1 MPTRG
6 GVLMNLNNF
15 EYYIDPKILTRGSDY
30 FENYC
35 VNTIKESSK
44 NLYEME
50 VEGTELYLVE
60 VELDDEKDIINT
72 QCDCPYDM
80 GEYCKHQVAAFLA
93 LRDMKTMDGHKEND
107 VLKTKRN
114 SEAKEKASGSAKKK
128 NHSIEDIL
136 FKRTKEE
143 LIAFLLDAASEHTEI
158 KQRIEWELDNTNDDE
173 EIKKSLQLIRTFIN
187 KYSDRYGFISY
198 GDTYEAIKGA
208 DMVLKKAQ
216 TAVQQKKFLH
226 ALDLNLCVVH
236 ELMDQLDDCDDS
248 DGVVGTTITESLTFI
263 KEMVDEENF
272 SPDIKEKF
280 FEKLVNEAANKRYDG
295 WADWRFQLLETCS
308 VLANISSL
316 KNKLES
322 CLQSMMNDVK
332 GDSWSTK
339 YFYEKIFQIRY
350 NLILQNE
357 GEKQALNFV
366 EQNLHFA
373 SFRKMAIERTMQKK
387 NYDKV
392 IKLAL
397 DGEELDKEL
406 LGLVN
411 DWRKYRYTA
420 YKLSGKMDKQRALA
434 IDFILDGNFEYYK
447 DLKKTYNTKEWG
459 DIYPKLITK
468 MEEQKKTHS
477 TVYTQILIVEDE
489 KKKLLMYIQKNPS
502 VVERYYKYLLPE
514 FKKEVFS
521 IFLIYIEEMAA
532 RARNRKDYQGV
543 CSIIQN
549 LKKAGG
555 KEETSK
561 IKQMLRLKYANR
573 PAFKDEL
580 TRE

>member
-1 MPTRG
+1 
-6 GVLMNLNNF
+6 MNLDNF
-15 EYYIDPKILTRGSDY
+15 EYYIDAKIITRGSDY
-30 FENYC
+30 FENHC
-35 VNTIKESSK
+35 VNTIKETKK

-50 VEGTELYLVE
+50 VEGTELYFVE
-60 VELDDEKDIINT
+60 VELDDEKNIIST

-80 GEYCKHQVAAFLA
+80 GAYCKYQVAAFFA
-93 LRDMKTMDGHKEND
+93 LREMKTMDDHKQTD
-107 VLKTKRN
+107 VLKTTRN
-114 SEAKEKASGSAKKK
+114 SEVEDKASGSAKKK
-128 NHSIEDIL
+128 NHGIEHIL
-136 FKRTKEE
+136 FRRTKEE
-143 LIAFLLDAASEHTEI
+143 LIAFLLDAAGENMEI
-158 KQRIEWELDNTNDDE
+158 KQRIEWELDTTNDDD
-173 EIKKSLQLIRTFIN
+173 EIKKSLELIRTFID
-187 KYSDRYGFISY
+187 KYADWDGFISY
-198 GDTYEAIKGA
+198 RDTYEAIQGA

-236 ELMDQLDDCDDS
+236 ELMDQLDYCDDS
-248 DGVVGTTITESLTFI
+248 DGIVGTTIMESLTLI

-280 FEKLVNEAANKRYDG
+280 FEKILHEAANKRYDG
-295 WADWRFQLLETCS
+295 WDDWRFELLETCS
-308 VLANISSL
+308 ALANSSSL
-316 KNKLES
+316 QNKLEA
-322 CLQSMMNDVK
+322 CLQSMLNDVK

-397 DGEELDKEL
+397 DGEELDKGL
-406 LGLVN
+406 SGLVN

-420 YKLSGKMDKQRALA
+420 YKRSGKMDEQRALA
-434 IDFILDGNFEYYK
+434 IGFILDGNFEYYR
-447 DLKKTYNTKEWG
+447 DLKKTYNSQEWV

-477 TVYTQILIVEDE
+477 TVYTQILIVEGE
-489 KKKLLMYIQKNPS
+489 KNKLLVYVQKNPS

-514 FKKEVFS
+514 FKKEVCS
-521 IFLIYIEEMAA
+521 IFLIYIEQMAA
-532 RARNRKDYQGV
+532 RARNRRDYQGV

-580 TRE
+580 TNV